1 MREKKNQYFL
11 LHIVTTICLI
21 NINFTNFFLMFFFFI
36 LLNEKQRIRYT
47 VKKIGSY
54 CLVIPYTVVHHKY
67 SEACLNQTS
76 GTKPPWDQLFSS
88 ESTDTRFIL
97 KFPIWRLYSGMI
109 HFGYISDFRYSPL
122 GNKFRTLSDLVI
134 NGGLERGCRWL
145 QLFSLISNYFIY

>member
-21 NINFTNFFLMFFFFI
+21 NINFTIFFLMFFFFI

-76 GTKPPWDQLFSS
+76 GTKPNLLGPTF
-88 ESTDTRFIL
+88 F
-97 KFPIWRLYSGMI
+97 
-109 HFGYISDFRYSPL
+109 FGIDRYSVYTQISYMETLFRNDSFWLYKRFPL
-122 GNKFRTLSDLVI
+122 LSA
-134 NGGLERGCRWL
+134 GK
-145 QLFSLISNYFIY
+145 